1 MKQNVE
7 IVTFATHEEGTLNDL
22 VHNQYNVPIK
32 VLGFGEKWT
41 GFKMK
46 FEYVYDYIQTLPE
59 NDIVVFLDG
68 FDSEIKGNVNDALS
82 IFIKTTTKFWFPLK
96 NIATYLVLK
105 I

>member
-32 VLGFGEKWT
+32 VLGFGEKWN

-46 FEYVYDYIQTLPE
+46 FEYV
-59 NDIVVFLDG
+59 
-68 FDSEIKGNVNDALS
+68 SK
-82 IFIKTTTKFWFPLK
+82 
-96 NIATYLVLK
+96 
-105 I
+105 